1 MLVPIDNRTAG
12 NWAGN
17 YLAGQECTPQ
27 SMISALEATIDSK
40 IRIGFFRALG
50 RAVKERAS
58 LADGMLIAS
67 VVKIALND
75 PDFNVSR
82 AAFCNL
88 GVILSKQP
96 DLADSAL
103 RVAKEAIRNPD
114 IQIFRAALAKSV
126 LEAVGDAQRAVRR
139 VAQRNFCKMA
149 ENRPDLLNIVDP
161 GKALE
166 RITLALR
173 SLPA

>member
-114 IQIFRAALAKSV
+114 IQIFRA
-126 LEAVGDAQRAVRR
+126 
-139 VAQRNFCKMA
+139 
-149 ENRPDLLNIVDP
+149 
-161 GKALE
+161 
-166 RITLALR
+166 
-173 SLPA
+173 